1 MRNIYF
7 LFLFLTGLIFL
18 VSCGGESENEAA
30 PPEVVVFTT
39 KAEKVPIYQE
49 FVGQIYGQ
57 KDIRI
62 PARVEGFLEGIYFK
76 QGSVVKKGQ
85 LLYTI
90 DPQPFEA
97 KVAARM
103 SELAEAKTLL
113 AKAQSDLNRI
123 RPLAEINAV
132 SQSELDAAVAQFEAA
147 QAGVKAA
154 EANLRA
160 ARIQLSYTRIKAPIT
175 GIIGKTKAKVGD
187 FVGRSPNPVV
197 LNTVSKIDTILVDF
211 FLNESQYL
219 QLARAYLNH
228 SGERLE
234 QIRNSQ
240 DKNLELIL
248 ADGSVHPEKGA
259 IVFVD
264 RNVDPST
271 GAILI
276 EAYFPNPKK
285 LLRPGQY
292 AKIRA
297 EVDEVE
303 NGILVPQRAVSEFQG
318 IYQVYVVN
326 DSNIVQLREV
336 KTGPT
341 VKDKWLILEG
351 LKPGERVVVEGIQ
364 MLKPGMTVTPVT
376 KEETNPL

>member
-1 MRNIYF
+1 MFSVVFF
-7 LFLFLTGLIFL
+7 LAGWMLLI
-18 VSCGGESENEAA
+18 SCGGESEEVLA
-30 PPEVVVFTT
+30 PPEVVVVTT
-39 KAEKVPIYQE
+39 QTEKVPIYQE

-97 KVAARM
+97 KVAAQM
-103 SELAEAKTLL
+103 SKLAEAKTML

-123 RPLAEINAV
+123 RPLAKINAV

-175 GIIGKTKAKVGD
+175 GIIGKTQAKVGD

-197 LNTVSKIDTILVDF
+197 LNTISKIDTILVDF

-219 QLARAYLNH
+219 KLARAYLKNTNQD
-228 SGERLE
+228 LE
-234 QIRNSQ
+234 KVREAETR
-240 DKNLELIL
+240 NLELIL
-248 ADGSVHPEKGA
+248 ADGSVHPYKGG
-259 IVFVD
+259 IMFVD
-264 RNVDPST
+264 RNIDPST
-271 GAILI
+271 GAILV
-276 EAYFPNPKK
+276 EAYFPNPRK

-292 AKIRA
+292 AKVRA
-297 EVDEVE
+297 EVDVVE
-303 NGILVPQRAVSEFQG
+303 NGILIPQRAVSEFQG
-318 IYQVYVVN
+318 IYRVFVVN
-326 DSNIVQLREV
+326 DSNVVQLREV

-341 VKDKWLILEG
+341 VKDKWLVLEG

-364 MLKPGMTVTPVT
+364 MLKPGMTVKPVAKT
-376 KEETNPL
+376 ESADEPQP

>member
-351 LKPGERVVVEGIQ
+351 LEPGERVVVEGIQ
-364 MLKPGMTVTPVT
+364 MLKPGMTVTPIT

>member
-351 LKPGERVVVEGIQ
+351 LEPGERVVVEGIQ

>member
-1 MRNIYF
+1 MKRNVIVS
-7 LFLFLTGLIFL
+7 LFGLGMLLL
-18 VSCGGESENEAA
+18 VSCGGGSKVEQA
-30 PPEVVVFTT
+30 PPEVFVMETR
-39 KAEKVPIYQE
+39 AERVPIYQE
-49 FVGQIYGQ
+49 FIGQVYGQ

-62 PARVEGFLEGIYFK
+62 PARVEGFLEGIFFQ
-76 QGSVVKKGQ
+76 QGSMVKKGQ

-97 KVAARM
+97 NVAAKL
-103 SELAEAKTLL
+103 SQLAEAKTLL

-154 EANLRA
+154 QANLRA
-160 ARIQLSYTRIKAPIT
+160 ARIQLSYTRIKSPIT
-175 GIIGKTKAKVGD
+175 GLIGKTQAKVGD

-211 FLNESQYL
+211 FLTETQYL
-219 QLARAYLNH
+219 ELARAYL
-228 SGERLE
+228 SGENKE
-234 QIRNSQ
+234 IEHIRNPEDQ
-240 DKNLELIL
+240 NLKLVL
-248 ADGSVHPEKGA
+248 ADGSVHPYGGG

-271 GAILI
+271 GAILV
-276 EAYFPNPKK
+276 EAFFPNPRK
-285 LLRPGQY
+285 LVRPGQY
-292 AKIRA
+292 AKVRA
-297 EVDEVE
+297 EVDVVE
-303 NGILVPQRAVSEFQG
+303 NGILIPQRAISEFQG
-318 IYQVYVVN
+318 IYRVFVVN

-341 VKDKWLILEG
+341 IGDRWLIREG
-351 LKPGERVVVEGIQ
+351 LKPGEKVVVEGIQ
-364 MLKPGMTVTPVT
+364 LVRPGMKVNPVMK
-376 KEETNPL
+376 KETAAL